1 MLRGNRQK
9 DLLQPWLR
17 ARIVL
22 NTEGRLVLLEG
33 LEDLREAVAVRWDS
47 ELDDLPMVVGYLRA
61 REEAHD
67 LGLGGLDVGGAL
79 ERRRIGDRAVGC
91 ARAVVLPPFLGDAN
105 FEAKLVAEARLKVLL
120 AADAAR
126 WAEVIQRANIRVE

>member
-1 MLRGNRQK
+1 VASLLSYLLLSLSLPQSPSSCIFGIMLRGNRQK

-67 LGLGGLDVGGAL
+67 L
-79 ERRRIGDRAVGC
+79 EIGRAHV
-91 ARAVVLPPFLGDAN
+91 
-105 FEAKLVAEARLKVLL
+105 
-120 AADAAR
+120 
-126 WAEVIQRANIRVE
+126 